1 LIGIAAALVA
11 LGLLWSG
18 RTVPN
23 RSGAVAV
30 GVIVGGAAGNLCDRA
45 FRRGDGF
52 LGGAVVDFIDLQ
64 WYPVFNVADMGV
76 VGGAVLLLIATA
88 RAGHPDDDEEQ
99 AVVSDGG

>member
-1 LIGIAAALVA
+1 MVA

-23 RSGAVAV
+23 RTGAVAV
-30 GVIVGGAAGNLCDRA
+30 GAVVGGAAGNLADRA
-45 FRRGDGF
+45 FRRGDGGF

-76 VGGAVLLLIATA
+76 VGGAILLLIATA
-88 RAGHPDDDEEQ
+88 RAGHPDEDDEP
-99 AVVSDGG
+99 AVAGDGA